1 MINLRFVII
10 PERGRCS
17 QPAEF
22 QSSLTGI
29 QRPRLNSRPLTL
41 LGCIPKF
48 ELLESLVFS
57 SSVSKAGD
65 KNSFHL
71 VTIFFNLV
79 FQSKKL
85 VIIMVKMVGGRM
97 SKEYP
102 YRPIKYNSSY
112 RFGFQDDTFCK
123 SLFWS
128 TVHIAEIRILLGY
141 WFLKTPAVE
150 LVIFWHNIVHTCMV
164 FLMYR

>member
-29 QRPRLNSRPLTL
+29 QRPRLNSRPLRL
-41 LGCIPKF
+41 WGCLPKF
-48 ELLESLVFS
+48 DLLESLVLS
-57 SSVSKAGD
+57 SSVSKAVD
-65 KNSFHL
+65 KNSFHS
-71 VTIFFNLV
+71 VTTLFLTWF
-79 FQSKKL
+79 SKEKNL

-102 YRPIKYNSSY
+102 YRPIKCNSSY
-112 RFGFQDDTFCK
+112 SFQDGTFCK

-128 TVHIAEIRILLGY
+128 TVHIAEIRILLGF

-150 LVIFWHNIVHTCMV
+150 LVIFWHNIVHMIRV
-164 FLMYR
+164 WYS